1 MKQLTSHEIA
11 TDIKWLGVLNK
22 VHNVGDYQFVE
33 YKEKDFNNNKI
44 TDRLLYTSYYKGES
58 LSRSYDSLEACMVG
72 TIAIVKEGPNSRAGE
87 YFMRMINSEKK

>member
-11 TDIKWLGVLNK
+11 TDINWLGALNK

-33 YKEKDFNNNKI
+33 YKEKDINSKKI
-44 TDRLLYTSYYKGES
+44 SDRLLYTSYYNGES

-72 TIAIVKEGPNSRAGE
+72 TIAIVKEGPNSHAGE
-87 YFMRMINSEKK
+87 YFMKMINVEKK